1 MEWWANPLSSA
12 VTSLGTGKH
21 SVTTLTMIVNNVM
34 KGNTCCDF
42 VILVVTRIKLPDHF
56 HDRPAVVFTGIQ

>member
-1 MEWWANPLSSA
+1 MGWWTNPLSPV

-21 SVTTLTMIVNNVM
+21 SVPTLTLIVNGVM
-34 KGNTCCDF
+34 KGNTCRDF
-42 VILVVTRIKLPDHF
+42 VILVVTRIQLPDYF